1 LRRAAATANLRA
13 IVSLAASRVYSGGF
27 AALFRK
33 LLFGAAIGHRFMS
46 LPSFRSLSAL
56 GFLGCASGLV
66 FALYLQHVRHFEP
79 CAMCIFQ
86 RIAMIAVGLIFLV
99 AALHAPRRGGRL
111 AYAGLE
117 TLAGLAGA
125 GIAARQVWLQS
136 LPPDQAP
143 ACGPTLQYLLHMLP
157 VSKVVTMVLKGD
169 GDCAKID
176 AQWLG
181 ITLPG
186 WTLIAFVAFI
196 AFAWAAAVFARRA
209 SRYA

>member
-1 LRRAAATANLRA
+1 
-13 IVSLAASRVYSGGF
+13 
-27 AALFRK
+27 
-33 LLFGAAIGHRFMS
+33 MS
-46 LPSFRSLSAL
+46 TPSFRGLSAL
-56 GFLGCASGLV
+56 GFLGCAFGLV

-86 RIAMIAVGLIFLV
+86 RIAMIGVGLAFL
-99 AALHAPRRGGRL
+99 AAAVHAPRRGGRL
-111 AYAGLE
+111 VYAGAE
-117 TLAGLAGA
+117 TLAGAIGA

-157 VSKVVTMVLKGD
+157 VTKVVTMVLKGD
-169 GDCAKID
+169 GNCAKID

-186 WTLIAFVAFI
+186 WTLIAFIGFI
-196 AFAWAAAVFARRA
+196 LFAWAAALYAPRA